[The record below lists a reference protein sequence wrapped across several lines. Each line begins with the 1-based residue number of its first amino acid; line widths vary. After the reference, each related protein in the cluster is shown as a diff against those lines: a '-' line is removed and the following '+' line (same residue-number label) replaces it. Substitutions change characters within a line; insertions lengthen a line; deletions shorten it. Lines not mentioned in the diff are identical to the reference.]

1 MNARRSSTQ
10 AWRLSDLLSPHV
22 SVPVERDREIS
33 GLCLDS
39 RRAQPGEV
47 FFALAGHDHH
57 GLTHA
62 SEAVRRGV
70 AAVVWEPLKGVS
82 PPGLGEEVPYIE
94 APDLRRYLGQVAA
107 RFHGH
112 PSRSMKVVGVT
123 GTDGKTSVSQI
134 LAAALDSESAP
145 CGVLGTLGC
154 GRWGELRDPGLTT
167 PDPVTLHRR
176 LAEMGA
182 QGVRQVVM
190 EVSSHA
196 LAQSRVAG
204 VDFDLAILT
213 NLGHDHLDYH
223 VTATAYGEAKAR
235 LFEWPGLKTAVLNLD
250 DPFGQMLVGRIE
262 DHVQILGYGLRAD
275 PGGRDHLHASDLHF
289 GPEGVRCRVHTPWGD
304 GELETRLLG
313 RFNVLNLLAALGAL
327 LTLDVTLSDALERLS
342 RSPVIPGRM
351 ECFRGSRGPT
361 LVVDYAHTPEALAQA
376 LQAARDHCAGRLWC
390 VFGCGGNRD
399 RGKRPLMARAAE
411 RHADHVILTS
421 DNPRREDP
429 MAIIEE
435 VSRGFARADAAR
447 IEADRD
453 AAIRHAFMQAGS
465 GDMVLI
471 AGKGH
476 ETGQT
481 VGTEVRPFSDR
492 QLALALTGG
501 GA

>member
-1 MNARRSSTQ
+1 MTLRGASHP
-10 AWRLSDLLSPHV
+10 AWRLSELLSPHV
-22 SVPVERDREIS
+22 SVPAEWDREIT

-62 SEAVRRGV
+62 AEAIRQGV

-82 PPGLGEEVPYIE
+82 APHLGDDVPFIQ

-145 CGVLGTLGC
+145 CGVVGTLGC
-154 GRWGELRDPGLTT
+154 GRWGALRDPGLTT
-167 PDPVTLHRR
+167 PDPVTLHRW
-176 LAEMGA
+176 LAELSA
-182 QGVRQVVM
+182 QGIRQVVM

-196 LAQSRVAG
+196 LAQHRVAG

-223 VTATAYGEAKAR
+223 VTAAAYGEAKAR

-262 DHVQILGYGLRAD
+262 GHVPILGYGLRPD
-275 PGGRDHLHASDLHF
+275 PAGRDHLQASDLHL

-351 ECFRGSRGPT
+351 ECFRGSHGPT
-361 LVVDYAHTPEALAQA
+361 LVVDYAHTPEALTQA
-376 LQAARDHCAGRLWC
+376 LQAARDHCSGHLWC

-411 RHADHVILTS
+411 RYADHVILTS
-421 DNPRREDP
+421 DNPRWEDP
-429 MAIIEE
+429 LTIIEE
-435 VSRGFARADAAR
+435 VSRGFARPDAVH
-447 IEADRD
+447 IEVERD

-465 GDMVLI
+465 RDMVLV

-476 ETGQT
+476 ETGQV
-481 VGTEVRPFSDR
+481 VGSEVRPYSDR
-492 QLALALTGG
+492 DLALALTGG